1 MNDNT
6 IQSGNVKPFVPAT
19 IQPLPAVVDL
29 LERMLAMAKTGELRD
44 IVLAATMTEN
54 RYHTA
59 VETGDL
65 ITSMGLLSAALHA
78 AASTGRDN
86 SVEVD

>member
-1 MNDNT
+1 MNEETSDV
-6 IQSGNVKPFVPAT
+6 GNVKTFIPAT
-19 IQPLPAVVDL
+19 IQPVPAVVEL
-29 LERMLAMAKTGELRD
+29 LERMLEMAKSGELRD

-78 AASTGRDN
+78 AAATGRDN
-86 SVEVD
+86 SVEV

>member
-1 MNDNT
+1 MSED
-6 IQSGNVKPFVPAT
+6 
-19 IQPLPAVVDL
+19 
-29 LERMLAMAKTGELRD
+29 
-44 IVLAATMTEN
+44 

-86 SVEVD
+86 ATEV

>member
-1 MNDNT
+1 MNDNIT
-6 IQSGNVKPFVPAT
+6 TLMPAT
-19 IQPLPAVVDL
+19 LQPVPQVIKL
-29 LERMLAMAKTGELRD
+29 LEDMLERAKKGELRD
-44 IVLAATMTEN
+44 IVLCATMSED

-86 SVEVD
+86 ATEV

>member
-1 MNDNT
+1 MNDNVT
-6 IQSGNVKPFVPAT
+6 TLTPAT
-19 IQPLPAVVDL
+19 LQPVPHVIKL
-29 LERMLAMAKTGELRD
+29 LEDMLERAKKGELRD
-44 IVLAATMTEN
+44 IVLAATMSED

-86 SVEVD
+86 STEV